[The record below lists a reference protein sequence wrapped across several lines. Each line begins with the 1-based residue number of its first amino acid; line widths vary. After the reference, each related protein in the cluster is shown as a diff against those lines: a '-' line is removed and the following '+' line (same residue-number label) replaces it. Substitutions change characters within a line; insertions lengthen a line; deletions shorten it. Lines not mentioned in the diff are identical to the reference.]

1 MIVGKEL
8 FGAHTVSA
16 PIGAIHRDR
25 HAGQFRD
32 HIGPSSRLDDYFLGL
47 PHESYTVKSVLL
59 RLVTLVFYQAMEA
72 GITHSIRFVGVGV
85 NSGEN
90 SLLIVGDVVEHK
102 VFGKGM
108 ITSISGANLGSK
120 MATIKFYGHA
130 GTRNF
135 ALAWAPLRKINT
147 NYQNGNKVANSP
159 VISSIAANEDY
170 QNTKRTFQ
178 ELLKTLRTLHGIPDS
193 NFSGYQ
199 ILENISKADLI
210 AYTNR
215 YGFRHLQELRNALR
229 ELFVTSGHSS
239 APLSPVEVLD
249 IGCAQGLSRYI
260 LPEFGINAKTY
271 SGVDYAESCLW
282 LAKEL
287 NSHVLNLNKSSSLF
301 GSQLPQMS
309 KLGEFVKSLYD
320 IKTSEIRGFVIMN
333 HVQNQDSVSESTLL
347 VWAEQLKRIYPLG
360 FYLVS
365 VEPQHS
371 KFAKRAILFRN
382 QLLRAGVEI
391 RNSDM
396 VFARGEF
403 TGKPIAVNFLT
414 CGR

>member
-1 MIVGKEL
+1 M
-8 FGAHTVSA
+8 
-16 PIGAIHRDR
+16 
-25 HAGQFRD
+25 
-32 HIGPSSRLDDYFLGL
+32 
-47 PHESYTVKSVLL
+47 
-59 RLVTLVFYQAMEA
+59 
-72 GITHSIRFVGVGV
+72 GIGV

-90 SLLIVGDVVEHK
+90 SLLAVGDVVEHK

-108 ITSISGANLGSK
+108 ITSMSGVDLGSK
-120 MATIKFYGHA
+120 RATIKFYGHA

-147 NYQNGNKVANSP
+147 NYQNGYRVAK
-159 VISSIAANEDY
+159 SSIAANEDS
-170 QNTKRTFQ
+170 QDIKRTFQ
-178 ELLKTLRTLHGIPDS
+178 ELLETLRKLHGIPDS
-193 NFSGYQ
+193 NFGDYQ
-199 ILENISKADLI
+199 IPENISKADLI

-229 ELFVTSGHSS
+229 ELFVASDHSS
-239 APLSPVEVLD
+239 VPLSPVDVLD

-260 LPEFGINAKTY
+260 LPEFGINARTY

-287 NSHVLNLNKSSSLF
+287 NSRVLNLNKSSSLF
-301 GSQLPQMS
+301 DSQLPEIS
-309 KLGEFVKSLYD
+309 KLGQFVKSLYD

-365 VEPQHS
+365 VEPQHF

-382 QLLRAGVEI
+382 QLHGAGVEI
-391 RNSDM
+391 WNSDM
-396 VFARGEF
+396 VLAKGEF
-403 TGKPIAVNFLT
+403 TGKSIAVNFLT
-414 CGR
+414 CGM